1 MKKKFTRSFDSLD
14 RLYEFTEQFFDREA
28 IDSSVRFPVNFSI
41 EELFTNMVKY
51 NKDDSHEILLRLK
64 RRKTCIE
71 VSLTDFESQPF
82 DVTKARPADT
92 SSPLEERKPG
102 GLGLHLIRNMVDT
115 IDYRYE
121 KGCSKITF
129 TKLLG
134 QSNV

>member
-1 MKKKFTRSFDSLD
+1 MKKKFSRTLDSLEPVF
-14 RLYEFTEQFFDREA
+14 RFATQFFDREA
-28 IDSSVRFPVNFSI
+28 VDTSLHFPINFSI

-51 NKDDSHEILLRLK
+51 NKDESHEILLRLK